1 MSAAILRMEPSPA
14 RTCVTIVTDPSPTLA
29 SDSGPHQG
37 QREQEPSKTQVRAY
51 HSSARNPLRASHHL
65 ISFSVTGTS
74 CFWNIS
80 GTLLPRGL
88 HTCCL
93 LCPEQSS
100 LLTRTWLTFSKYL
113 LECSCSV
120 RPVFQLQT
128 PTSPAFALFSFI
140 SHHRIYPLLILVFFT
155 YLLNVLLSKC
165 KVPEGGNF
173 SVLFPATSL
182 APKTLKYSMN
192 EQTGQRADVK

>member
-1 MSAAILRMEPSPA
+1 MCCYPEKGAIASSHVHYYSNRPL
-14 RTCVTIVTDPSPTLA
+14 SPTLA

-37 QREQEPSKTQVRAY
+37 QRERESSKTQVRAY
-51 HSSARNPLRASHHL
+51 HSSARNPLRASHHA
-65 ISFSVTGTS
+65 ISFSVMGTS

-88 HTCCL
+88 YICCL
-93 LCPEQSS
+93 LCPEHSS
-100 LLTRTWLTFSKYL
+100 LLIRTWLTFFKYL
-113 LECSCSV
+113 LECSRSV
-120 RPVFQLQT
+120 WPVFQLQT
-128 PTSPAFALFSFI
+128 PTSPAFSLFTII

-165 KVPEGGNF
+165 KVPEDGNF
-173 SVLFPATSL
+173 SVLFTVVSL

-192 EQTGQRADVK
+192 ERTGQRADVK